1 MKLITLATLT
11 LTLLAPVTHGAE
23 SKAEQLQVLEDAR
36 NVALTASRKQDALLA
51 GLICERRP
59 EERNCEGQ
67 ILVLLE
73 QYKRNVVKMHG
84 LEESYHST
92 RAKLNSAEYGKA
104 LEDTDPKSY
113 PAGQ

>member
-1 MKLITLATLT
+1 MRTLLLALS
-11 LTLLAPVTHGAE
+11 LLAPVTNAAE

-36 NVALTASRKQDALLA
+36 NVALTGSRKQDALLA

-73 QYKRNVVKMHG
+73 QYKRNVIKMHG
-84 LEESYHST
+84 LEESYRSA
-92 RAKLNSAEYGKA
+92 RAKLA
-104 LEDTDPKSY
+104 
-113 PAGQ
+113 Q

>member
-11 LTLLAPVTHGAE
+11 ITLLAPVTHGAE

-73 QYKRNVVKMHG
+73 QYKRNVVRMHG
-84 LEESYHST
+84 IEESYHST
-92 RAKLNSAEYGKA
+92 RAKL
-104 LEDTDPKSY
+104 
-113 PAGQ
+113 GQ

>member
-1 MKLITLATLT
+1 MKLITLTALT
-11 LTLLAPVTHGAE
+11 LTLLTPVTHGAE

-36 NVALTASRKQDALLA
+36 NVALTASRKQDALLV

-73 QYKRNVVKMHG
+73 QYKRNVIKMHG
-84 LEESYHST
+84 LEESYRST
-92 RAKLNSAEYGKA
+92 RAKILDDGFGEG
-104 LEDTDPKSY
+104 T
-113 PAGQ
+113 PADGSL

>member
-11 LTLLAPVTHGAE
+11 LTLLAPVTHAAE

-36 NVALTASRKQDALLA
+36 NVALTASREQDALLT
-51 GLICERRP
+51 GLICERRL

-92 RAKLNSAEYGKA
+92 RAKLTSAGY
-104 LEDTDPKSY
+104 
-113 PAGQ
+113 

>member
-1 MKLITLATLT
+1 MKTLILT
-11 LTLLAPVTHGAE
+11 ALTAVALTSPVTHAAE

-36 NVALTASRKQDALLA
+36 NVALTASRKQDAVLA

-73 QYKRNVVKMHG
+73 QYKRNVIKMHG
-84 LEESYHST
+84 LEESYRST
-92 RAKLNSAEYGKA
+92 RAKL
-104 LEDTDPKSY
+104 
-113 PAGQ
+113 GQ

>member
-11 LTLLAPVTHGAE
+11 LTLLAPVTHAVE

-36 NVALTASRKQDALLA
+36 NVALTASRKQDATLA

-73 QYKRNVVKMHG
+73 QYKRNVIKIHK

-92 RAKLNSAEYGKA
+92 RAKLA
-104 LEDTDPKSY
+104 
-113 PAGQ
+113 Q

>member
-1 MKLITLATLT
+1 MKLITLASLT
-11 LTLLAPVTHGAE
+11 LTLLAPVTHAE
-23 SKAEQLQVLEDAR
+23 TLSVEQLQVLEDAR

-73 QYKRNVVKMHG
+73 QYKRNVIKMHG

-92 RAKLNSAEYGKA
+92 RAKLA
-104 LEDTDPKSY
+104 
-113 PAGQ
+113 Q

>member
-1 MKLITLATLT
+1 MKLTTLATLT
-11 LTLLAPVTHGAE
+11 LTLLAPVTHAAE

-59 EERNCEGQ
+59 EERNCEGT
-67 ILVLLE
+67 ILLLLE
-73 QYKRNVVKMHG
+73 QYKSNVIKIHG
-84 LEESYHST
+84 IEESYHST
-92 RAKLNSAEYGKA
+92 RAKLNSAEYGIA
-104 LEDTDPKSY
+104 LESY

>member
-1 MKLITLATLT
+1 
-11 LTLLAPVTHGAE
+11 
-23 SKAEQLQVLEDAR
+23 VLEDAR
-36 NVALTASRKQDALLA
+36 NVALTASRKQDAVLTS
-51 GLICERRP
+51 LICERRP

-73 QYKRNVVKMHG
+73 QYKRNVIKMHG

-92 RAKLNSAEYGKA
+92 RAKLNSAGYGKA
-104 LEDTDPKSY
+104 LEDTDPESY

>member
-1 MKLITLATLT
+1 MKLITLTTLA
-11 LTLLAPVTHGAE
+11 LTLLAPVTHAVE

-36 NVALTASRKQDALLA
+36 NAALTASRKQDALLA

-73 QYKRNVVKMHG
+73 QYKRNVIKMRG

-92 RAKLNSAEYGKA
+92 RAKL
-104 LEDTDPKSY
+104 T
-113 PAGQ
+113 Q